1 MLDTIIW
8 LIVIPT
14 TIMAIKFWFRV
25 ATWGLRNKRNIAT
38 RVQRV
43 RAAVAA
49 ASGDVEE

>member
-8 LIVIPT
+8 LMVIPT
-14 TIMAIKFWFRV
+14 AIMAVKFWFRV
-25 ATWGLRNKRNIAT
+25 ATWGLRNKRNIAS

-49 ASGDVEE
+49 ASGEDE